1 MKIVLASMVEE
12 TLIMMKKISRVI
24 GHKWDAKQRV
34 DEGSTHIS
42 DQAIIDQFTSHPDNT
57 VLVSFPRTGSHWLR
71 MLMELYFEQP
81 SLVRSFY
88 YPENRDFLTLHT
100 HDLDLE
106 VERSHVIY
114 LYRDP
119 IDTIFSQLSYHGE
132 TLNDRNQVAYWSD
145 LYGRHLDK
153 WLHRE
158 RFTSRKTI
166 LTYEGMKEDLAVEF
180 IKITEHFRREFDKTR
195 LEQSAKLVSKET
207 VKQKT
212 RHDKNVVQLDTCYE
226 VMREDFQKF
235 QGSFVWETLTNDRPY
250 LANYFAEIPGDEGGF
265 WK

>member
-1 MKIVLASMVEE
+1 MKSALSSMVQD

-24 GHKWDAKQRV
+24 GHKWDVKQRV
-34 DEGSTHIS
+34 DEGSTQIS
-42 DQAIIDQFTSHPDNT
+42 DQAIIEEFVANPDNT
-57 VLVSFPRTGSHWLR
+57 FLVSFPRTGSHWLR

-81 SLVRSFY
+81 SLVRLFY

-100 HDLDLE
+100 HDLDLD
-106 VERSHVIY
+106 VQRSHVIY

-119 IDTIFSQLSYHGE
+119 VDTIFSQLYYHDE
-132 TLNDRNQVAYWSD
+132 TLNDRNRVVYWSD

-166 LTYEGMKEDLAVEF
+166 LTYEGMKEDLAAEF
-180 IKITEHFRREFDKTR
+180 IKITEHFGREFDKGR

-207 VKQKT
+207 VRQKT
-212 RHDKNVVQLDTCYE
+212 RHDKKTVQLDNSYE
-226 VMREDFQKF
+226 IQRQDFRES
-235 QGSFVWETLTNDRPY
+235 QGSFVWGILVNDRPY
-250 LANYFAEIPGDEGGF
+250 LVNYFADI
-265 WK
+265 K